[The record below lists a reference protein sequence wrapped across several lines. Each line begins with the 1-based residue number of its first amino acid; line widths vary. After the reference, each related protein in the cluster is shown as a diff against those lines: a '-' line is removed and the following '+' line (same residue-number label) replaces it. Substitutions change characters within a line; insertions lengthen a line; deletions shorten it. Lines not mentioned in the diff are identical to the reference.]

1 MTLLMLTAEII
12 NKDLSVFWSARL
24 WSFKKKKKEKEKAAD
39 QMLMLFAFVI
49 SPDEG
54 AGKQLNN
61 ALFFSHLTIN

>member
-1 MTLLMLTAEII
+1 MTLLRLTAEII

-24 WSFKKKKKEKEKAAD
+24 WSFKKKEKAAD